1 MKLCIVR
8 FIRRL
13 VAQQIPV
20 RAGIEKRLIR
30 LARFFADR
38 ERDGAVG
45 ILRADAPD
53 KSIDFFIR
61 PPAVFAALQDERAV
75 AEAIALFAA
84 AQNFVLRQ
92 PVARKTSVRAADAAV
107 VAVVFAVVR
116 KFNDAPEEH
125 APSKAFLRKSAGKVA
140 GKPAVFLAR
149 VRDQA
154 EPVFMPE
161 RLARRQG
168 GDHALYLV
176 HGASSDCAAETGIT
190 SAYAP
195 SGVSIEPMTARTPK

>member
-8 FIRRL
+8 FICRL

-53 KSIDFFIR
+53 KGSDFFIR
-61 PPAVFAALQDERAV
+61 PPAVFAALLDERAV

-84 AQNFVLRQ
+84 A
-92 PVARKTSVRAADAAV
+92 
-107 VAVVFAVVR
+107 
-116 KFNDAPEEH
+116 
-125 APSKAFLRKSAGKVA
+125 
-140 GKPAVFLAR
+140 
-149 VRDQA
+149 
-154 EPVFMPE
+154 
-161 RLARRQG
+161 
-168 GDHALYLV
+168 
-176 HGASSDCAAETGIT
+176 
-190 SAYAP
+190 
-195 SGVSIEPMTARTPK
+195 